1 MLAFLFGTL
10 VTSILALIFA
20 VPLSIGIALFMTEV
34 APGWL
39 KTPVIYVMDLLSV
52 VPSVVFGLWGVLV
65 LATPISHFYTNVS
78 NVLSPIPIIGGL
90 FAEPVNGRS
99 FFTAGLILAIMIV
112 PIITS
117 LTREV
122 FDTTPRS
129 EKEAAL
135 ALGATRWEMIRGS
148 VFAHSKGGMVGAVT
162 LGLGRAMGE
171 TIAVALV
178 IGSSPQITEKLF
190 SPGYSMPSVIANEFG
205 ESSGNYRAGAHRAR
219 RGALHH
225 LRPREP
231 HRPNDR
237 QPIAREVEGRM
248 TATLTPTPDLPE
260 IDFIDLRPKRS
271 GRRVRNGI
279 ATALMGFSVVA
290 VLVPLLFVLGSVIQK
305 GASVLSWSFLTDD
318 IPPVRRQG
326 PGMGPAVVGTIVI
339 TATAA
344 AMAIP
349 LGILGAV
356 YLQEYGKT
364 GKLAQVLRFF
374 ADVMTGVPSIIMG
387 LFIYTFW
394 VVRFGVNGVTGFAG
408 SLALACLMLPI
419 IIRSTEE
426 MLKLVPDDLRGAS
439 FALGSS
445 KARTVW
451 KIVLPAAFPGILSG
465 VLLAVAR
472 AAGETAPLLF
482 TIGAATQVN
491 WNVFKGPNTAL
502 SAQIF
507 TNAQQPFVG
516 AQERAWGAALTLIII
531 SFALLVAARVVAARF
546 GPARGR

>member
-1 MLAFLFGTL
+1 
-10 VTSILALIFA
+10 
-20 VPLSIGIALFMTEV
+20 
-34 APGWL
+34 
-39 KTPVIYVMDLLSV
+39 
-52 VPSVVFGLWGVLV
+52 
-65 LATPISHFYTNVS
+65 
-78 NVLSPIPIIGGL
+78 
-90 FAEPVNGRS
+90 
-99 FFTAGLILAIMIV
+99 
-112 PIITS
+112 
-117 LTREV
+117 
-122 FDTTPRS
+122 
-129 EKEAAL
+129 
-135 ALGATRWEMIRGS
+135 
-148 VFAHSKGGMVGAVT
+148 
-162 LGLGRAMGE
+162 
-171 TIAVALV
+171 
-178 IGSSPQITEKLF
+178 
-190 SPGYSMPSVIANEFG
+190 
-205 ESSGNYRAGAHRAR
+205 
-219 RGALHH
+219 
-225 LRPREP
+225 
-231 HRPNDR
+231 
-237 QPIAREVEGRM
+237 M

-279 ATALMGFSVVA
+279 ATALMGFSVIA

-426 MLKLVPDDLRGAS
+426 MLKLVPDDLRAAS

-507 TNAQQPFVG
+507 TNAQQPFIG
-516 AQERAWGAALTLIII
+516 AQERAWGAALTLIVMT
-531 SFALLVAARVVAARF
+531 FVLLVLARIVAARF
-546 GPARGR
+546 GATRSR

>member
-1 MLAFLFGTL
+1 MTAVATPPSVSAPQLSGKRPVGDRIFAIVALAAGLSVLVILVLIAWSTGKEAWPIFRDDAAGFLFNTRWAPSEGEFGMLAFLFGTL

-34 APGWL
+34 APSWL

-205 ESSGNYRAGAHRAR
+205 ESSGNYRGRAHRAR
-219 RGALHH
+219 RGAVHH
-225 LRPREP
+225 HDPREP
-231 HRPNDR
+231 RRPDDR
-237 QPIAREVEGRM
+237 QPLAREVEGRM
-248 TATLTPTPDLPE
+248 TATAHTHARPAE
-260 IDFIDLRPKRS
+260 IDVIDLSPKRS

-279 ATALMGFSVVA
+279 ATALMGFVRGRRPRPAALRPRQRDPEGRV
-290 VLVPLLFVLGSVIQK
+290 
-305 GASVLSWSFLTDD
+305 GASRGASSPTTSR
-318 IPPVRRQG
+318 PSRRHG

-344 AMAIP
+344 AMAVP
-349 LGILGAV
+349 LGILGAI
-356 YLQEYGKT
+356 YLHEYGKT
-364 GKLAQVLRFF
+364 GQ
-374 ADVMTGVPSIIMG
+374 
-387 LFIYTFW
+387 
-394 VVRFGVNGVTGFAG
+394 
-408 SLALACLMLPI
+408 
-419 IIRSTEE
+419 
-426 MLKLVPDDLRGAS
+426 
-439 FALGSS
+439 
-445 KARTVW
+445 AR
-451 KIVLPAAFPGILSG
+451 P
-465 VLLAVAR
+465 
-472 AAGETAPLLF
+472 
-482 TIGAATQVN
+482 
-491 WNVFKGPNTAL
+491 
-502 SAQIF
+502 
-507 TNAQQPFVG
+507 
-516 AQERAWGAALTLIII
+516 GAALLRRRDDRRAVDHHGPVHLHDLGR
-531 SFALLVAARVVAARF
+531 ALRRRTASRLRRGARARLPDAADRHPLDRGDAEARARR
-546 GPARGR
+546 PARGQLRARGRARPGRSSRRAARRRFPAS